1 MCWEE
6 ERTILDITVALHE
19 LKDPAKETIFENCVA
34 DCNIPV
40 GEVFTSPKLAG
51 TNGVLEG
58 TETFL
63 AGLYYR
69 ISGWYSG
76 DGMVTEY
83 HCSNFDSEEKN
94 LEYLKETIMNHHE
107 PSHR

>member
-1 MCWEE
+1 MWLG
-6 ERTILDITVALHE
+6 RGANHTDITVALHE

-51 TNGVLEG
+51 TNGVLEV

-63 AGLYYR
+63 AGLYYKDLR
-69 ISGWYSG
+69 VVFRGWYG
-76 DGMVTEY
+76 DRV
-83 HCSNFDSEEKN
+83 SLFQ
-94 LEYLKETIMNHHE
+94 L
-107 PSHR
+107 